1 MKYFYIIKEK
11 IAYMECVIQSNM
23 FYSFYLLL
31 SILPCNVDSA
41 LVSDSNAYIWFSN
54 CIQMFKCLQLLS
66 SDNNDMFCYL
76 NILSFL
82 CCWYLI
88 EKNIYIKRK
97 EIALLLLLSFL
108 NPKISFFIGKG
119 GRSVCAERAVTQEGS
134 CEKILQ
140 SVMVECRWIKKAILA
155 WRNYLIAPKDFD
167 NIWFF

>member
-1 MKYFYIIKEK
+1 MKYFCIIKEK
-11 IAYMECVIQSNM
+11 IAYMECVIQSNI
-23 FYSFYLLL
+23 FYIFHLFL

-41 LVSDSNAYIWFSN
+41 LVSDSNVYIWFSN
-54 CIQMFKCLQLLS
+54 CIQMFKCIQLLS

-88 EKNIYIKRK
+88 EIYIYIYIYIKRK

-119 GRSVCAERAVTQEGS
+119 VGVFALSVA
-134 CEKILQ
+134 
-140 SVMVECRWIKKAILA
+140 
-155 WRNYLIAPKDFD
+155 
-167 NIWFF
+167 